1 MLLDQEND
9 MRYPKNE
16 KTIKMQKQVED
27 EFFSAM
33 AKRAAV
39 QEINEIIEKRQ
50 QKLNK
55 NMTIKQNWDMNV
67 DIKRL

>member
-1 MLLDQEND
+1 
-9 MRYPKNE
+9 
-16 KTIKMQKQVED
+16 
-27 EFFSAM
+27 M

-67 DIKRL
+67 DIKRLQKEVEDNPKVFYDNFED